1 MSIRNDN
8 INRLLPA
15 AIFTAATLLV
25 VAGATSLIS
34 ALATSGPR
42 VGDIITFDLSADAA
56 TAVPDAADQD
66 VRLVV
71 DRLNRPA
78 CILDLDTITH
88 RGGSMVLEARIPG
101 VTRAFFL
108 HWAGERTSSDADNC
122 GNTADLVVDRRDI
135 DILALTAGGYGVG
148 EKMRP
153 DIGSAVAF

>member
-25 VAGATSLIS
+25 AAGATNLIL

-42 VGDIITFDLSADAA
+42 VGDIITFDLSPDAPA
-56 TAVPDAADQD
+56 AVPMAANED

-78 CILDLDTITH
+78 CVLDLDTIIH
-88 RGGSMVLEARIPG
+88 RGGSMVLEARVPG
-101 VTRAFFL
+101 ITRAFFL
-108 HWAGERTSSDADNC
+108 HWAGERTSSDTDDC
-122 GNTADLVVDRRDI
+122 GNTADLIVDRRDI

-153 DIGSAVAF
+153 DIGSAVPF